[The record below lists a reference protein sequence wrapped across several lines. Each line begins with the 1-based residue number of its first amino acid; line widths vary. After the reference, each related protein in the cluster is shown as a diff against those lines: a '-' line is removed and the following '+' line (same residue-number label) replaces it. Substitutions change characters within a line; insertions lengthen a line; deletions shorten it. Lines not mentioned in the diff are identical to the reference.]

1 MAAKRGERRDGSAYD
16 ALNDQ
21 QQKFVNEYLVDLN
34 ATQAAIRAGYSEKS
48 AAVIGFENL
57 RKPNIATALQERRIE
72 LADST
77 GITPERVLTE
87 LAKLGFSDIRKAIRW
102 GTLGARVNPES
113 EEVEIENSVELLDSA
128 EIDDDTAAA
137 IQEISQ
143 GANGIKLKMY
153 DKKGALVDIGRHL
166 GMFDDKLT
174 LKGDKN
180 APIQH
185 EHTGT
190 DYAALRSMAD
200 AKRNAE

>member
-57 RKPNIATALQERRIE
+57 RKPNIATALQERMDARSE
-72 LADST
+72 RT
-77 GITPERVLTE
+77 EITQDMVLRE
-87 LAKLGFSDIRKAIRW
+87 LAKIGFSDIRKAIRW
-102 GTLGARVNPES
+102 GTLGARVDAET
-113 EEVEIENSVELLDSA
+113 EEVSIENSVQLLDSA
-128 EIDDDTAAA
+128 ELDDATAAS

-185 EHTGT
+185 EHTVT

>member
-113 EEVEIENSVELLDSA
+113 EDVEIENSVELLDSA

-185 EHTGT
+185 EHTVT

>member
-1 MAAKRGERRDGSAYD
+1 MAAKRGDRRDGSAYD

-57 RKPNIATALQERRIE
+57 RKPNIATALQERMDARSE
-72 LADST
+72 RT
-77 GITPERVLTE
+77 EITQDMVLRE
-87 LAKLGFSDIRKAIRW
+87 LAKIGFSDIRKAIRW
-102 GTLGARVNPES
+102 GTLGARVDAET
-113 EEVEIENSVELLDSA
+113 EEVSIENSVQLLDSA
-128 EIDDDTAAA
+128 ELDDATAAS

-180 APIQH
+180 APIQY